1 MFLSEE
7 YNVSKGQVLGSS
19 ELRDLVSGLRAN
31 GLLSYTHLLTGYN
44 IRHNINFIR
53 LIQCVVSLRDR
64 NS

>member
-7 YNVSKGQVLGSS
+7 YDVSKGQVLGSS

-31 GLLSYTHLLTGYN
+31 GLLCYTHLLTGYN